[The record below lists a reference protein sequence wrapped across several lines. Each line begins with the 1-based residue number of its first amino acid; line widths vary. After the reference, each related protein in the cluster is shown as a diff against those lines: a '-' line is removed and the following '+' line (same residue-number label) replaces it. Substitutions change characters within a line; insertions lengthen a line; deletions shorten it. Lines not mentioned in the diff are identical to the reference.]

1 MSGAARTPPNPLAG
15 IALLVTA
22 VARFSVLDTT
32 AKIIYLSVPMFMAL
46 WFRYALQATIT
57 TVAILPSR
65 GWSTRG
71 MRRDR
76 RMAGGARKSG
86 PHSSH

>member
-1 MSGAARTPPNPLAG
+1 MSGAARTPPNTLSG

-32 AKIIYLSVPMFMAL
+32 TKIISLSVPVFMAL
-46 WFRYALQATIT
+46 WFRHAFQATVT
-57 TVAILPSR
+57 TVAMLPSR
-65 GWSTRG
+65 GCSLRG

-76 RMAGGARKSG
+76 LMAGGARKSG